1 MILDKTLEELRSEA
15 IASDGNPSKQKTMFF
30 DVPMYNDDM
39 RENLPAM
46 IEVHK
51 AHLVML
57 KEQGILN
64 ETECKLLKKA
74 IGALDVDEIRK
85 LSYDPKVGDFFY
97 TVQKLLI
104 DSAGSVGGSLHLG
117 RSRNDLGATYFRM
130 VLRESLLKL
139 LESVNKLAQGLLVF
153 AEDNKDTL
161 MVEYTHMHH
170 AQPGTMGHVLSGF
183 VNVLCRDLTRMEC
196 AYKLLNLSPLGSGAI
211 TTSGFNINR
220 RTTMDLLGFDDIME
234 CSYDGIASTDH
245 GGGTAAAVAVFATD
259 LGRILTM
266 LMNWTTHEFDFLHI
280 ADPYVVTSSMMPQK
294 RGPQFEKLRVETSN
308 AFGDCLSTMTAQ
320 HNVTYEDCLEVNFTT
335 HSLLRGMRSLSNI
348 CEMLYT
354 TIVTTTVYKKKLA
367 ENAMNSFAVM
377 TEFCDTLVR
386 SEHISYFEAHHVAYA
401 LVDACTEKGIGVRD
415 VPEKLIAETY
425 ENVLGK
431 KLTCPESEIH
441 MALDA
446 GHFVAIRNVEGGPA
460 PKPMAQV
467 IERAAKHLREHEK
480 WLQDNQKHLQTS
492 DAKLQKAFASI

>member
-1 MILDKTLEELRSEA
+1 
-15 IASDGNPSKQKTMFF
+15 
-30 DVPMYNDDM
+30 
-39 RENLPAM
+39 
-46 IEVHK
+46 
-51 AHLVML
+51 
-57 KEQGILN
+57 
-64 ETECKLLKKA
+64 
-74 IGALDVDEIRK
+74 
-85 LSYDPKVGDFFY
+85 
-97 TVQKLLI
+97 
-104 DSAGSVGGSLHLG
+104 
-117 RSRNDLGATYFRM
+117 
-130 VLRESLLKL
+130 
-139 LESVNKLAQGLLVF
+139 
-153 AEDNKDTL
+153 
-161 MVEYTHMHH
+161 
-170 AQPGTMGHVLSGF
+170 
-183 VNVLCRDLTRMEC
+183 
-196 AYKLLNLSPLGSGAI
+196 
-211 TTSGFNINR
+211 
-220 RTTMDLLGFDDIME
+220 
-234 CSYDGIASTDH
+234 
-245 GGGTAAAVAVFATD
+245 
-259 LGRILTM
+259 
-266 LMNWTTHEFDFLHI
+266 
-280 ADPYVVTSSMMPQK
+280 
-294 RGPQFEKLRVETSN
+294 
-308 AFGDCLSTMTAQ
+308 MTAQ

-446 GHFVAIRNVEGGPA
+446 RHFVAIRNVEGGPA

-492 DAKLQKAFASI
+492 DAKLQRAFASI